1 MGGFTVSRKDA
12 SGNAKEVTV
21 VKGADAKGIAPADG
35 SPAPKQ
41 SSIMLQAEDWAHLR
55 EYRNVLQS
63 LDGVIYKEDARVPS
77 SEEAKHLIRLMART
91 ADPRAAKRPADLQE
105 ALAGDQGEAPV
116 VEGAAAVDLKLAR
129 ARIADLEDALVFV
142 VNKSKTLE
150 RQLDLSTAEAT
161 HRSVRIEQLQAA
173 LTATGK
179 VQESASKEVACYRAR
194 CAVLECR
201 RVCLTA

>member
-1 MGGFTVSRKDA
+1 
-12 SGNAKEVTV
+12 
-21 VKGADAKGIAPADG
+21 
-35 SPAPKQ
+35 
-41 SSIMLQAEDWAHLR
+41 MLQAEDWAHLR

-105 ALAGDQGEAPV
+105 ALGGDQGEEPV

-179 VQESASKEVACYRAR
+179 VQESSSKEVACYRAR

>member
-1 MGGFTVSRKDA
+1 M
-12 SGNAKEVTV
+12 
-21 VKGADAKGIAPADG
+21 
-35 SPAPKQ
+35 
-41 SSIMLQAEDWAHLR
+41 
-55 EYRNVLQS
+55 
-63 LDGVIYKEDARVPS
+63 
-77 SEEAKHLIRLMART
+77 
-91 ADPRAAKRPADLQE
+91 
-105 ALAGDQGEAPV
+105 
-116 VEGAAAVDLKLAR
+116 DLKLAR
-129 ARIADLEDALVFV
+129 ARIVELEDALVFV
-142 VNKSKTLE
+142 MKKSKTLE